1 MPPSK
6 FLFSGFQYFLISIL
20 CVAKEYDTLIETS
33 LLVNLDASVENSNRR
48 YSTSYQQFGKEN
60 LIDDELNAAS
70 ISPNPDLSSSL
81 ELVYNTLDENS
92 LFDAFDHTLSY
103 SIDLKNNGSYGDPEV
118 SSSVLKDNLNI
129 AINSCIKRAEDLD
142 IDIRTI
148 AENISSRTI
157 ENFIVNPKG
166 VSNWSGSTPQWLE
179 TLAEIVTTSSLNSFT
194 LQNQE
199 TIIPLFSEVFTDSVL
214 DLYNEDSNNPNFHST
229 NLYPGIETVSNDPSI
244 ANEVMLFGGDTDGFY
259 KFDPLKTKIFAS
271 STSGLVKV
279 AAQQSIVSSNVNPIG
294 FEGLALTM
302 NAIDSIGQS
311 YFNFLKTFDDDHTLF
326 TYELTKSFALGAS
339 TAALNTALDNT
350 NQSENVTPE
359 IFLEFA
365 SEQIGKTVMLN
376 SLDSPNLSIVELAE
390 ASAIGNA
397 IGTQFTTISYN
408 EHNLDPKF
416 AGFNRDTYARISSKG
431 MARGTIASI
440 SEKIENFSTKENKN
454 QDSLVSEVA
463 SHSAKGSVY
472 GNTTLAIYNPTPKE
486 LLSIISNSARG
497 AAEGSTNVLSLNNV
511 DKSQGTT
518 EDVVVQVARAS
529 AHGSALATAFGMV
542 ALNDAM
548 PDTLSYD
555 RKTIAAIESASYGS
569 AYGAITGAITSGVPD
584 TVIIKQASTQGAT
597 EGALIGSGLGTTET
611 VEDFNE
617 EGTSYQDVELASK
630 KNIIKA
636 VAESSSNASSSAGE
650 GRATKTIRSN
660 SKNMILLMRK
670 FNINPR
676 TTNPTRIYQKQKSQD
691 REFDSDFPLTDKFR
705 AASPI

>member
-48 YSTSYQQFGKEN
+48 YSTSYRQFGKEN

-376 SLDSPNLSIVELAE
+376 SLNSPNLSIVELAE

>member
-48 YSTSYQQFGKEN
+48 YSTSYRQFGKEN

-584 TVIIKQASTQGAT
+584 TVIIQQASTQGAT

>member
-70 ISPNPDLSSSL
+70 LSPNPDLSSSL

-542 ALNDAM
+542 VLNDAM